1 VSVKAVV
8 FAVVVCAATVLLF
21 SLVALLLVRLGESV
35 VLTRSPEAHGSHPRP
50 AELGDRWGQGDDD
63 RPPPAADK
71 RDTDAPDGPNQDS
84 SQEDEGHHA
93 SDAERPIDD
102 EGHAERKQT
111 LGGPSE

>member
-1 VSVKAVV
+1 VKAVV

-50 AELGDRWGQGDDD
+50 AELGDRSGEGDDD
-63 RPPPAADK
+63 RSPRAADQE
-71 RDTDAPDGPNQDS
+71 DSDAHDAPNQDS
-84 SQEDEGHHA
+84 GHEVEDHHA
-93 SDAERPIDD
+93 SDAERSRDD
-102 EGHAERKQT
+102 EGHAERKRT